1 MRSVSRWLPII
12 GGAIAGGVIALVIA
26 SSSSTTRSVTTTV
39 VQQGSNTSA
48 EPTAFKSG
56 TGLSIN
62 QIYKAASPGVVDIIV
77 TSQSQTPSFG
87 FFGGQGGTTKGEG
100 AGVVYDM
107 NGDILTDEHVVAN
120 ATSVQVNF
128 QDGKSVPAKVVG
140 TDPSTDVAVIHVD
153 VPASEL
159 HPIPLADSAQAQVGD
174 PVVAI
179 GSPFSLPETTTTGI
193 VSQTGR
199 SITAPNHYTIPNA
212 IQTDAA
218 INPGNSGG
226 PLLDAD
232 GHVLGLNDQI
242 ETNNQTAGGEGSSSG
257 VGFAVPSDTVK
268 KVATHDH
275 RRPQGRARLRRRL
288 LAERWR
294 QPREDR
300 PDQAQHACLP
310 GRPADWRR
318 RDRDQ
323 RHADHHERSVHRHA
337 RQLQARTAGD
347 ADHHALRSEQAGE
360 GHAGQPARPG
370 GNRRLTPDRPSDL
383 RRSRRASH
391 GGAASRASSRAGRP
405 PPPGR

>member
-1 MRSVSRWLPII
+1 MRSLSRWLPII

-62 QIYKAASPGVVDIIV
+62 QIYKAASPGVVDIVV

-100 AGVVYDM
+100 AGVVYDT
-107 NGDILTDEHVVAN
+107 NGNILTDEHVVAN

-199 SITAPNHYTIPNA
+199 SIQAPNQYTIPNA

-226 PLLDAD
+226 PLLDAN

-268 KVATHDH
+268 KVATTIIGGQKVEHAFVGVSLPSAGGSIAKIVQIKPNTPASQAGLQTGDVVTAINGT
-275 RRPQGRARLRRRL
+275 PITTSDQFIATLDNFKPGQQVTLSIKRAGQSKQVKVT
-288 LAERWR
+288 LAN
-294 QPREDR
+294 
-300 PDQAQHACLP
+300 
-310 GRPADWRR
+310 RPA
-318 RDRDQ
+318 
-323 RHADHHERSVHRHA
+323 
-337 RQLQARTAGD
+337 QAAT
-347 ADHHALRSEQAGE
+347 
-360 GHAGQPARPG
+360 G
-370 GNRRLTPDRPSDL
+370 G
-383 RRSRRASH
+383 
-391 GGAASRASSRAGRP
+391 
-405 PPPGR
+405 

>member
-1 MRSVSRWLPII
+1 MRSLSRWLPII

-62 QIYKAASPGVVDIIV
+62 QIYKAASPGVVDIVV

-100 AGVVYDM
+100 AGVVYDT
-107 NGDILTDEHVVAN
+107 NGNILTDEHVVAN

-199 SITAPNHYTIPNA
+199 SITGAQPIHDP
-212 IQTDAA
+212 QRHPDRRGHQPRQLGRPAA
-218 INPGNSGG
+218 GRRRARARSQRPDRDQQPDRRRRGIE
-226 PLLDAD
+226 
-232 GHVLGLNDQI
+232 LGRRVCRPVRHRQ
-242 ETNNQTAGGEGSSSG
+242 EGR
-257 VGFAVPSDTVK
+257 D
-268 KVATHDH
+268 HDH
-275 RRPQGRARLRRRL
+275 RRPEGRARLRRRL
-288 LAERWR
+288 AAEQLGGSVAKIVQIKPNTPASQAGLQTGDVVTAINGTPITTSDQFIATLDNYKPGQQVTLTIKRSGQSKQVKVTLAI
-294 QPREDR
+294 
-300 PDQAQHACLP
+300 
-310 GRPADWRR
+310 RPA
-318 RDRDQ
+318 
-323 RHADHHERSVHRHA
+323 
-337 RQLQARTAGD
+337 QAAT
-347 ADHHALRSEQAGE
+347 
-360 GHAGQPARPG
+360 G
-370 GNRRLTPDRPSDL
+370 G
-383 RRSRRASH
+383 
-391 GGAASRASSRAGRP
+391 
-405 PPPGR
+405 